1 MIYIVKKH
9 EPKELKEYRESESS
23 TGVRPTYDS
32 MSSDLHEYVLSKL
45 VEEQGGLCA
54 YCMCRIPE
62 TDKKTGSTLKYTIEH
77 IEPQSLT
84 RGTENWKKELEYSNF
99 LAVCSGNENRGA
111 LCCDKSRGNKE
122 LFLTPLN
129 PECNHLIQYSLS
141 GKIQA
146 AETIPD
152 KEDRK
157 KLDHELNDILNLN
170 NGKDLKAKR
179 KSALDG
185 KLFLNILA
193 ELITIAFSGKNQS
206 LPAVGPVIEIFGQ
219 DFGLVKR
226 EPIGI
231 LDAAIKIDGFK
242 AGRLCR
248 LVGESKRFLWKELTF
263 QQLGIPPADH
273 LAHEQEGMEN
283 IALSSCICAV
293 QCQHRYK
300 LFLLVRRNQAIRQ
313 TFIRRCFQADN
324 SRVLDGAVVGD

>member
-1 MIYIVKKH
+1 MMDENSIGRCMLI
-9 EPKELKEYRESESS
+9 LMLSLILYRESESS

-62 TDKKTGSTLKYTIEH
+62 TDKKTGSTLKCTIEH

-84 RGTENWKKELEYSNF
+84 RGTENLKKELEYSNF

-111 LCCDKSRGNKE
+111 LCCDKSRGNKK

-157 KLDHELNDILNLN
+157 ELDYELNDILNLN
-170 NGKDLKAKR
+170 DGKDLKAKR

-185 KLFLNILA
+185 MLSVLQKQHKDQDVEECRRKLR
-193 ELITIAFSGKNQS
+193 ELET
-206 LPAVGPVIEIFGQ
+206 PRGQ
-219 DFGLVKR
+219 KV
-226 EPIGI
+226 EYVGI
-231 LDAAIKIDGFK
+231 LIFWLKKHIQH
-242 AGRLCR
+242 L
-248 LVGESKRFLWKELTF
+248 ESR
-263 QQLGIPPADH
+263 G
-273 LAHEQEGMEN
+273 
-283 IALSSCICAV
+283 
-293 QCQHRYK
+293 
-300 LFLLVRRNQAIRQ
+300 
-313 TFIRRCFQADN
+313 
-324 SRVLDGAVVGD
+324 

>member
-1 MIYIVKKH
+1 MIHIVKKH

-32 MSSDLHEYVLSKL
+32 ISSDLHEYVLSKL

-62 TDKKTGSTLKYTIEH
+62 SDKKTGSTLKCTIEH

-84 RGTENWKKELEYSNF
+84 RGTENLKKELEYSNF

-111 LCCDKSRGNKE
+111 LCCDKSRGNKK

-157 KLDHELNDILNLN
+157 ELDYELNDILNLN
-170 NGKDLKAKR
+170 DGKDLKAKR

-185 KLFLNILA
+185 MLSVLQKQHKDQDVEECRRKLR
-193 ELITIAFSGKNQS
+193 ELEA
-206 LPAVGPVIEIFGQ
+206 PRGQ
-219 DFGLVKR
+219 KV
-226 EPIGI
+226 EYVGI
-231 LDAAIKIDGFK
+231 LIFWLKKHIQH
-242 AGRLCR
+242 L
-248 LVGESKRFLWKELTF
+248 ESR
-263 QQLGIPPADH
+263 G
-273 LAHEQEGMEN
+273 
-283 IALSSCICAV
+283 
-293 QCQHRYK
+293 
-300 LFLLVRRNQAIRQ
+300 
-313 TFIRRCFQADN
+313 
-324 SRVLDGAVVGD
+324 